1 MNKYTTVE
9 LFKGGFLMKAAVWYG
24 ERDIR
29 IEEREAK
36 ELQPNDVK
44 VKVAWAGIC
53 GSDLHAYLHPDSV
66 PMNKKTVLGHEF
78 SGEIAEVGSHVT
90 KFKKGDRV
98 CIYPT
103 MLKDPSNAETERF
116 TTLDAVGAQIDGGFA
131 EYVILPQKTL
141 FKIPD
146 HLKLELAAMVE
157 PAAVSFQSI
166 KDSNVKEGDTVV
178 VYGAGPIGLFAVLGA
193 KAAGASN
200 IIVID
205 LLDSRL
211 DKATEMGATH
221 VFNAKDVN
229 PVEAIRKLFPDGADV
244 TVEAAGVESTFNQA
258 IQSTKVRGTMMVIGF
273 HTQDI
278 QLNVPAALIF
288 SGVKLMGSVGYS
300 NETYNE
306 VIELLANGR
315 LPAQSIITSKIDID
329 NIAEQGF
336 EALIHDKSQSKILVK
351 LSGAH

>member
-1 MNKYTTVE
+1 
-9 LFKGGFLMKAAVWYG
+9 
-24 ERDIR
+24 
-29 IEEREAK
+29 
-36 ELQPNDVK
+36 
-44 VKVAWAGIC
+44 
-53 GSDLHAYLHPDSV
+53 
-66 PMNKKTVLGHEF
+66 
-78 SGEIAEVGSHVT
+78 VT
-90 KFKKGDRV
+90 
-98 CIYPT
+98 
-103 MLKDPSNAETERF
+103 
-116 TTLDAVGAQIDGGFA
+116 
-131 EYVILPQKTL
+131 LPQKTI

-146 HLKLELAAMVE
+146 NLPLEVAAMVE

-200 IIVID
+200 IIVVD
-205 LLDSRL
+205 LLNSRL

-221 VFNAKDVN
+221 VFNAKEVN
-229 PVEAIRKLFPDGADV
+229 PVEEIRKLFPDGADV

-258 IQSTKVRGTMMVIGF
+258 IQSTKVRGTMMVISF
-273 HTQDI
+273 HTQNI
-278 QLNVPAALIF
+278 QFNAPASLIF

-306 VIELLANGR
+306 VIELLANGG
-315 LPAQSIITSKIDID
+315 LPAQSIITSKVDID

-336 EALIHDKSQSKILVK
+336 EALIHDKSQAKILVK

>member
-1 MNKYTTVE
+1 
-9 LFKGGFLMKAAVWYG
+9 MKAAVWYG

-29 IEEREAK
+29 IEERETK

-66 PMNKKTVLGHEF
+66 PMNKNMVIGHEF
-78 SGEIAEVGSHVT
+78 SGEIAEVGSQVT
-90 KFKKGDRV
+90 KFKEGDRV
-98 CIYPT
+98 CIYPM

-116 TTLDAVGAQIDGGFA
+116 ITLDAVGAQIDGGFA
-131 EYVILPQKTL
+131 EYAILPQKTI

-146 HLKLELAAMVE
+146 TLPLEVAAMVE

-166 KDSNVKEGDTVV
+166 KDSNVEEGDTVV

-200 IIVID
+200 IIVVD
-205 LLDSRL
+205 LFDSRL
-211 DKATEMGATH
+211 GKATEVGATH
-221 VFNAKDVN
+221 TFNAKEVN
-229 PVEAIRKLFPDGADV
+229 PVEEIRKLFPDGADV
-244 TVEAAGVESTFNQA
+244 TIEAAGVDSTFNQA
-258 IQSTKVRGTMMVIGF
+258 IQSTKVRGTMMVISF

-278 QLNVPAALIF
+278 QFNAPASLLF

-306 VIELLANGR
+306 VIQLLANGR
-315 LPAQSIITSKIDID
+315 LPAQSIITSKVDID
-329 NIAEQGF
+329 NIAEEGF
-336 EALIHDKSQSKILVK
+336 EALIHDKSQAKILVK
-351 LSGAH
+351 LSGAY